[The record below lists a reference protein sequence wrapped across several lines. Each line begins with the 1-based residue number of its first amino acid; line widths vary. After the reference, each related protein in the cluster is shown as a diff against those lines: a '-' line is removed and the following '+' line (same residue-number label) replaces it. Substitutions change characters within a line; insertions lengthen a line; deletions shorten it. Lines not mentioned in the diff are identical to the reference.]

1 MKVNVTGRGFIPGLN
16 SIAPVYNREIDVTGI
31 KRILNFKQFRVF
43 FFSTG
48 IIITKKNIDS
58 FNVVKKPV
66 EKVTKEP
73 EKVNEPVTE
82 EIPVVEPEETIAP
95 VTEDVVDEVQEP
107 VEEEALVEETIDS
120 DTEVVTDEI
129 TESVDETVETEE
141 TGEEIEDSSNNDN
154 VYHGNNKKNRNK
166 NKHRNNN

>member
-1 MKVNVTGRGFIPGLN
+1 MLKVNVTGRGFIPGLN

-43 FFSTG
+43 DSATG

-66 EKVTKEP
+66 EKVAKEP

-82 EIPVVEPEETIAP
+82 EIPAVEPEETIAP
-95 VTEDVVDEVQEP
+95 VTEEVVDEVQEP
-107 VEEEALVEETIDS
+107 VEEEVLVEETIDS
-120 DTEVVTDEI
+120 DIEVVTDEI
-129 TESVDETVETEE
+129 TESVDETEE
-141 TGEEIEDSSNNDN
+141 TGEEIEDASNNDN